1 MPPPSEGEPASQGSP
16 LECQPP
22 LTSTMRV
29 SAQERDHKQRAALLH
44 QIQQKLYAEV
54 RFIPIWER
62 GGLHASGLRVAVS
75 GVGLIPL
82 FAFSGP
88 YEDVQLKS

>member
-1 MPPPSEGEPASQGSP
+1 M
-16 LECQPP
+16 
-22 LTSTMRV
+22 
-29 SAQERDHKQRAALLH
+29 QR
-44 QIQQKLYAEV
+44 KRYDEV
-54 RFIPIWER
+54 HFIPIWDL
-62 GGLHASGLRVAVS
+62 GGLHASDPRVAVS